1 MDLIR
6 MYYIYMK
13 LLMNNLIKICDV
25 KIIYRVIFVV
35 LYIYKG
41 KFRNLI
47 QIFFKLKLI
56 KRLFKFF

>member
-47 QIFFKLKLI
+47 
-56 KRLFKFF
+56 